1 MRQGCKGCEYK
12 SCGYYRGY
20 IGIMEKKVEATIQ
33 GVGFRDI
40 TPIHGE
46 SVEKKIE
53 NKMETWRGSM

>member
-1 MRQGCKGCEYK
+1 M
-12 SCGYYRGY
+12 
-20 IGIMEKKVEATIQ
+20 EATIQ

-53 NKMETWRGSM
+53 NEMETWRGSM